1 MKKLFAMLVILSL
14 ILCGCA
20 GETPA
25 ESTAESTAAPTET
38 TAVPPTTQEPTQAPT
53 QAPTEPPVPMNPLT
67 GETLEA
73 PLESRVFA
81 VSINNVQAA
90 MPMYGI
96 SKADLFFEMFVNDHC
111 TRGLALYADISE
123 VEAVG
128 SVRSLRYNFTDL
140 CRTYDAIVA
149 HAGGSNQVMNHL
161 YNSGVPNIN
170 VENEGTGYYFRDQ
183 TRKSQGYAWEHCL
196 FVKGGDIQTYAQN
209 KGIRTTSDPNRNYGL
224 IFAGDATPAGED
236 AEKITINLKH
246 GSITK
251 KTVMEYDAEQG
262 QYLFHQFGQAM
273 YDPSEQQDV
282 LFENVIVMLCNV
294 YDDEVYHVAE
304 LVGSGEGYFACNGKL
319 IPILWSHESMD
330 APIVFTHTDGTP
342 LQLGVGSSYIA
353 IAPLTSTVEYE

>member
-1 MKKLFAMLVILSL
+1 MKKLFSALTILSL

-20 GETPA
+20 GEAPA
-25 ESTAESTAAPTET
+25 ESTGESTAAPVET

-53 QAPTEPPVPMNPLT
+53 QAPTEPPVPINPLT
-67 GETLEA
+67 GEPLEA
-73 PLESRVFA
+73 PLESRPFA

-123 VEAVG
+123 AKAVG

-149 HAGGSNQVMNHL
+149 HASGSKQVMNHL
-161 YNSGVPNIN
+161 YSSGVPNVN
-170 VENEGTGYYFRDQ
+170 VENEGAGYYFRDQ
-183 TRKSQGYAWEHCL
+183 QRIGSGYAWEHCL
-196 FVKGGDIQTYAQN
+196 FVRGGDIQAYAGS
-209 KGIRTTSDPNRNYGL
+209 KGIRTDRDPDRDFGL
-224 IFAGDATPAGED
+224 IFTEDATPTGED
-236 AEKITINLKH
+236 AGKITINLKH

-251 KTVMEYDAEQG
+251 KTVMEYDAERG
-262 QYLFHQFGQAM
+262 QYLFYQFGQAM
-273 YDPSEQQDV
+273 YDPSEEQDV

-304 LVGSGEGYFACNGKL
+304 LVGSGEGFFACNGKL
-319 IPILWSHESMD
+319 IPILWSHESLD
-330 APIVFTHTDGTP
+330 APIIFTHTDGTP

-353 IAPLTSTVEYE
+353 IAPLISTVEYE